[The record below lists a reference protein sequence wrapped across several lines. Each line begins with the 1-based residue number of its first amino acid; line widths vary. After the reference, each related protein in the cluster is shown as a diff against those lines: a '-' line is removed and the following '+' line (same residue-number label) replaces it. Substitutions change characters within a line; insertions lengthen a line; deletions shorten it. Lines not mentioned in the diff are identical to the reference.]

1 MTWSIV
7 AATLMVAATTADDAI
22 WLVPYTSPSLPAY
35 TRLVHGALF
44 VSTLELLV
52 CCCVVIATWL
62 QWAVAS
68 TQLPFVERKWDEEA
82 ILGSIG
88 AGVCYA
94 IALSLYVRKWWR
106 RRWTEGRIPLHRA
119 TTRKISNTYGAI
131 DESEEIRDRDE
142 CKSLQGDD
150 NDEDDGEAS
159 GVPGR
164 PSPWTVISLTTLG
177 ALDEVSYFP
186 SLLLGKFFTPL
197 DLCIGTFI
205 AACLILV
212 VVTLF
217 LSQCKPV
224 LDWLDRIPLY
234 GIVLVFALAL
244 TTGVIL
250 DMISLGR

>member
-1 MTWSIV
+1 M
-7 AATLMVAATTADDAI
+7 
-22 WLVPYTSPSLPAY
+22 
-35 TRLVHGALF
+35 
-44 VSTLELLV
+44 
-52 CCCVVIATWL
+52 
-62 QWAVAS
+62 
-68 TQLPFVERKWDEEA
+68 
-82 ILGSIG
+82 
-88 AGVCYA
+88 
-94 IALSLYVRKWWR
+94 
-106 RRWTEGRIPLHRA
+106 
-119 TTRKISNTYGAI
+119 
-131 DESEEIRDRDE
+131 
-142 CKSLQGDD
+142 QGDD

-250 DMISLGR
+250 DMMSTGR

>member
-1 MTWSIV
+1 MTWSGIV

-22 WLVPYTSPSLPAY
+22 WLVPYTSPSLPAC

-68 TQLPFVERKWDEEA
+68 TQLPFEGKWDEEA

-88 AGVCYA
+88 AGVCYT
-94 IALSLYVRKWWR
+94 IALLLYVRKWW

-119 TTRKISNTYGAI
+119 TKKISNTYGAI
-131 DESEEIRDRDE
+131 DESDRDE
-142 CKSLQGDD
+142 CKSLQGDE
-150 NDEDDGEAS
+150 NDEDDGEAT
-159 GVPGR
+159 VPSR

-197 DLCIGTFI
+197 DLCLGAFF

-224 LDWLDRIPLY
+224 LEWLDRIPLY
-234 GIVLVFALAL
+234 GIVLAFALAL

-250 DMISLGR
+250 DMISTGR